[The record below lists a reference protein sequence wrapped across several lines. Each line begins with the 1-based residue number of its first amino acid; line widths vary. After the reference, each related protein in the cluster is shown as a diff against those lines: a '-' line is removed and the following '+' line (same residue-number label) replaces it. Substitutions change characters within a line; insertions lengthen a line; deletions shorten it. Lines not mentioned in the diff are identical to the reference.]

1 MCGIAGIITANNN
14 LINEPV
20 LRRMSDSLAHRG
32 PDGEGLW
39 CNDTNTAGFSHRRL
53 SIIDLTTGG
62 AQPMH
67 YLGRYTIVYNGEI
80 YNYKE
85 LRSDLQKAGYHF
97 KSQSDTE
104 VILASYDFYKEQ
116 CVKYFDGMFAFAIWD
131 ERERILFTARDVFG
145 EKPFYYY
152 KDDSVF
158 VFASEMKA
166 LWAAGVTKSPDEKMM
181 INYLALGYVQNASDK
196 SQTFFKDI
204 TALPPAHYGILSLS
218 DMEYAEIR
226 YKDFNKENIIKISE
240 QDAVEQLRTLLYEST
255 AKRLRS
261 DVPVGSS
268 LSGGLDS
275 SSIAC
280 IINNIQK
287 SSKTDTGFKTFS
299 AVFPGFEKNEEKY
312 IADVCAKFDLESF
325 TVTPSANDLMDD
337 IVKISWHQDEPFTSS
352 SIYAQYKVYEL
363 AKKNN
368 IKVLLDGQGADETLA
383 GYTKYL
389 HWYMQDLVGHNKFFP
404 AKREKAA
411 LKRNSIP
418 MKWGMKNIL
427 ASYLPSHAALA
438 LEKIE
443 FKKISNSHFINA
455 NLMQEVKGK
464 EWLGIYK
471 PVVTKL
477 NDILYFNT
485 MQNGLEELLR
495 YADRNSMAHGTEV
508 RLPFLNTEL
517 VSFIFSLPACFKIKD
532 GFTKS
537 ILRKAMDKQLP
548 DNIVWRTEKVGFEPP
563 QKSWMENK
571 KVKDLFYEAKEKLV
585 KEKILKPA
593 ILDKNIMPLGAHETN
608 NVDWRYL
615 SLAHIL

>member
-53 SIIDLTTGG
+53 SIIDLTAGG

-152 KDDSVF
+152 KDHSVF
-158 VFASEMKA
+158 VFASEIKA
-166 LWAAGVTKSPDEKMM
+166 LWAAGVAKSPDEKMM

-226 YKDFNKENIIKISE
+226 YKDFNKENIVKISE
-240 QDAVEQLRTLLYEST
+240 QDAVEQLQALLYAST

-287 SSKTDTGFKTFS
+287 NTKANPGFKAFS
-299 AVFPGFEKNEEKY
+299 AVFPGFEKSEEKY

-337 IVKISWHQDEPFTSS
+337 IARISWHQDEPFTSS

-411 LKRNSIP
+411 LKRNNIP
-418 MKWGMKNIL
+418 MRWGMKNIL

-593 ILDKNIMPLGAHETN
+593 ILDKNITPLGAHETN